1 MLKLKLK
8 SNQSKA
14 KLSARVYGIPTTQI
28 SPIYHKVQGF
38 AGCPIMG
45 QQFRVLS
52 KCLRNDFAKD
62 DLSYRVD

>member
-14 KLSARVYGIPTTQI
+14 KLSARVYGIPTQI

-62 DLSYRVD
+62 GLSYSVD